1 MRGLLAMSRAVLS
14 LVLTLTALACV
25 TFALASFS
33 PIDPASQLAGDH
45 ASASSYA
52 EARQELGL
60 DLPWPAR
67 FGHYVQHLAHGDL
80 GVSHATRQPVLDDLK
95 RVFPA
100 TFELSTLALVLSAL
114 VGLGLSVLSTLKPG
128 GFVDVVA
135 RGISIVG
142 NSVPIFWLGLVSLF
156 FFYAHLRWPTGPG
169 RLDDAY
175 EYTISMPTGLVL
187 VDAWLSGM
195 TGALTSAIEHIA
207 LPVILLALFALGTIT
222 RLTRAAFLAESEK
235 DYVLLA
241 RAKGQTDLGIVL
253 RHILPNTAG
262 LTLTVLALAYASLL
276 EGAVLIESVFA
287 RPGMGRYLTTALF
300 TGDIP
305 AIMGATLVIG
315 FCFVTINSLTDAAVK
330 TLDPRVR

>member
-1 MRGLLAMSRAVLS
+1 
-14 LVLTLTALACV
+14 
-25 TFALASFS
+25 
-33 PIDPASQLAGDH
+33 
-45 ASASSYA
+45 
-52 EARQELGL
+52 
-60 DLPWPAR
+60 
-67 FGHYVQHLAHGDL
+67 
-80 GVSHATRQPVLDDLK
+80 
-95 RVFPA
+95 
-100 TFELSTLALVLSAL
+100 LSAL